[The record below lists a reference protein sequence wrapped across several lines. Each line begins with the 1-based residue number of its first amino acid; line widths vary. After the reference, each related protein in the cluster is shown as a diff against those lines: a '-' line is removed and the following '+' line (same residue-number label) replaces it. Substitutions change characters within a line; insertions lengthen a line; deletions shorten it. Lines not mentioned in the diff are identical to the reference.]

1 MGKVIINIKSGE
13 QNMNK
18 YLAIMALL
26 SVVVTTQTMAYDP
39 PSTQMYSKDVEIT
52 RSEQY
57 AFIGVGAGYSD
68 SFEKN
73 TLLDLRMG
81 MQNSVWRT
89 MFTYESNFD
98 IYQSLLIEVDRTVVA
113 GLMGGKGRIYL
124 GLSGGW
130 VMFSDDRVDDNIV
143 VEWEDYGYA
152 YGGNIGLMYYISD
165 QVDLSIGYRY
175 LKVKDICGAESCLKD
190 NINGLEVALH
200 YFF

>member
-1 MGKVIINIKSGE
+1 MGKIIINIKSGE

-18 YLAIMALL
+18 YLSTVALL
-26 SVVVTTQTMAYDP
+26 SAMATTPIMAYDP

-57 AFIGVGAGYSD
+57 AFAGVGVGYSS
-68 SFEKN
+68 SFEEN
-73 TLLDLRMG
+73 TLVDLRLG

-98 IYQSLLIEVDRTVVA
+98 IYQALLIEVDRTVMA
-113 GLMGGKGRIYL
+113 GLMGGKGRVYL

-130 VMFSDDRVDDNIV
+130 VIFSGDRVDNDIT

-152 YGGNIGLMYYISD
+152 YGGNIGFMYYISD
-165 QVDLSIGYRY
+165 QVDLSVGYRY
-175 LKVKDICGAESCLKD
+175 LKVKDICGAESCLED